1 MKRLFLDTNVI
12 IDFLAN
18 REPFADA
25 AGQLFSRGLDKKA
38 IIYCSA
44 ISYNNI
50 YYLLRQTKTHYFAIR
65 LLDELA
71 GLTEVVAVDGEIIR
85 RSIHAEFRDFE
96 DAIQYFSALSI
107 KGMDGIVTRNTKD
120 FKKSEL
126 PVLSPLEALNL
137 FT

>member
-1 MKRLFLDTNVI
+1 VKRLFLDTNVI

-18 REPFADA
+18 REPFAEA

-38 IIYCSA
+38 IIYSSA
-44 ISYNNI
+44 ISFNNI
-50 YYLLRQTKTHYFAIR
+50 YYLLRQIKTHYFAIR
-65 LLDELA
+65 LLDQLA
-71 GLTEVVAVDGEIIR
+71 DMVEVVAADSEIIR
-85 RSIHAEFRDFE
+85 RSIHAGFQDFE

-107 KGMDGIVTRNTKD
+107 KGMDGIVTRNTRD

-137 FT
+137 FK